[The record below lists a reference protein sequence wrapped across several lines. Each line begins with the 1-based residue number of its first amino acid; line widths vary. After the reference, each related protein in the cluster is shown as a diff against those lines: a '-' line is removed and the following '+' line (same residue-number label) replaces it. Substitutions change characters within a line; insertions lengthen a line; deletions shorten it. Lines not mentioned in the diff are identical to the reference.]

1 MRVVLAAA
9 RFQAVLLRRNPADL
23 TALIT
28 VPLYT
33 LALLSIIKH
42 AGRDDLAPYA
52 VLGSTVIALW
62 SMAIRVAGSM
72 IDSDRHAGRLELL
85 IAAPTPLP
93 AVILGRCA
101 TVTLVSLLSIA
112 ESVLVARVVFGIGVA
127 VPHVGLLVATLAVAV
142 VAMAGTC
149 IVIAGVF
156 VLARSARIFQNS
168 LSYPFYLLSGA
179 VVPVA
184 LLPGWLQP
192 VSKVVFLSWVT
203 DLVRDCLR
211 AAPVSNAAP
220 RLLVVLALGAVG
232 YAGGG
237 WMLTRI
243 VHRVRATGAVSY
255 S

>member
-184 LLPGWLQP
+184 LLPGGSNRSARSSSCPGSPTWSATACAP
-192 VSKVVFLSWVT
+192 HPFPTPRPGCWSCWPS
-203 DLVRDCLR
+203 VRS
-211 AAPVSNAAP
+211 ATPA
-220 RLLVVLALGAVG
+220 
-232 YAGGG
+232 AGGC
-237 WMLTRI
+237 
-243 VHRVRATGAVSY
+243 
-255 S
+255 